1 MILNSTQ
8 LYGGPTSTG
17 GSMKFLTIIVL
28 ASFTMPILANAA
40 DPRDISQEMMD
51 QLTSLNVEVRDVTEK
66 YQKKNRFKIERA
78 ALQRQAIEA
87 DLGSS
92 FEQMIGQLDQV
103 EIVVD
108 KIINIGTKIWNI
120 LEKGKPVANY
130 QKIPKATA
138 VPQNITA
145 WQQLEGWENP
155 QSKYYE
161 ITYKNLYNIEV
172 AKLVYKIIYLTNGS
186 YKGQGKY
193 IGYVSVEPQE
203 FNTAYLYTFN
213 VQAAVESVYN
223 KGTSQDPLAGMII
236 NINWTVSTFLNKET
250 QSYSYHIDGL
260 GNFSAL

>member
-1 MILNSTQ
+1 
-8 LYGGPTSTG
+8 
-17 GSMKFLTIIVL
+17 MKFLTIIVL
-28 ASFTMPILANAA
+28 ASLAMPILANAA

-51 QLTSLNVEVRDVTEK
+51 QLTPLNVEVRDVTEK
-66 YQKKNRFKIERA
+66 YQKKNRFKIEQA
-78 ALQRQAIEA
+78 ALQREAIEA
-87 DLGSS
+87 DLGVGGP
-92 FEQMIGQLDQV
+92 FDQVIGQLNQV
-103 EIVVD
+103 EIIVD
-108 KIINIGTKIWNI
+108 KIINIGTKIWNV

-130 QKIPKATA
+130 QKMAKASA

-145 WQQLEGWENP
+145 WQQLEGWKNP

-161 ITYKNLYNIEV
+161 ITYKNLYNVEV

-203 FNTAYLYTFN
+203 FKTAYLYTFN

-223 KGTSQDPLAGMII
+223 KGTSTNPLAGMII
-236 NINWTVSTFLNKET
+236 NINWTVSTILKKET